1 MHPDGSLSFFCAI
14 DEGLVF
20 TVARP
25 TDMLSSTA
33 KALTDISQ
41 SLGGI
46 DVVLGFDCVLRRL
59 DAENRQIRR
68 QMEDLYKSYGVVGF
82 HTYGEQF
89 NSMHLNQTLTGV
101 AFGAR
106 REAR

>member
-1 MHPDGSLSFFCAI
+1 MMRSTERALEEI
-14 DEGLVF
+14 D
-20 TVARP
+20 
-25 TDMLSSTA
+25 
-33 KALTDISQ
+33 K

-46 DVVLGFDCVLRRL
+46 DLVLGFDCVLRRL

-68 QMEDLYKSYGVVGF
+68 QMEDLYRSYRAVGF
-82 HTYGEQF
+82 HTYGEQL

-106 REAR
+106 RGVR